1 MSLPQ
6 DILQAAGRVWEYHLA
21 TKLTGD
27 SPPPPNSPRPEPRVF
42 DYLDKT
48 PLFPKL
54 LDLPTATL
62 TVMTK
67 GVDALPESL
76 QSPPQDL
83 RTLSTW
89 LYMTAGT
96 RPGVSEVRSSEIYVA
111 AFAIEGLAPGLYHYV
126 PTEFA
131 LRKLRDGPETLSLL
145 KRGRPD
151 LNFLSTVPGA
161 ILISSVFATANA
173 SQGRR
178 GYKAAVLDAGHM
190 VADAVAA
197 ATGLGLRT
205 MTRLRVSE
213 AATRELIGLAEDADE
228 ATLEAVQ
235 AMVVWADPAARPM
248 PVGEPFTGTLYNLPR
263 PAPGKTVAQPLVLRV
278 HRDVTTRG
286 QPLRDIRSPLTQLS
300 PVGVNLSCDEMPVGR
315 EPASSSMREVLTGI
329 RPAEAFVKKPISRD
343 ALCTISSV
351 GFRTGTYFP
360 LHPDGSYT
368 AFARP
373 LWVAQDAVGH
383 EPGLWYHEPST
394 DNWAFL
400 ENGDYAYRTGPL
412 TLGRGGLEYASA
424 VCAIVGNLKKLLL
437 EVGPDAYRLAY
448 MEAGLAARRMHLAAA
463 SMGLVGR
470 VFSDFFDE
478 PWRNFLKINNTGWEV
493 LAVFA
498 VGTAAPPKGTAAPQQ
513 ETPAAKE
520 RVSGI
525 IGFRD

>member
-1 MSLPQ
+1 MALPQ
-6 DILQAAGRVWEYHLA
+6 DILEAAGRVWEYHLA
-21 TKLTGD
+21 SKLTGD
-27 SPPPPNSPRPEPRVF
+27 SPPPPASPRPVPRVF

-48 PLFPKL
+48 PLYPKL

-96 RPGVSEVRSSEIYVA
+96 RAGVTEVRPSEIYVA

-131 LRKLRDGPETLSLL
+131 LRKLRDGPETLALL
-145 KRGRPD
+145 RRGRPD
-151 LNFLSTVPGA
+151 LNFLATVPA
-161 ILISSVFATANA
+161 ALLVSSVFATANA
-173 SQGRR
+173 TQGRR

-190 VADAVAA
+190 VADCVAA

-213 AATRELIGLAEDADE
+213 AATRELIGLPEDADE

-235 AMVVWADPAARPM
+235 AMVVWADSTANPM
-248 PVGEPFTGTLYNLPR
+248 PVGEPLAGTLFSLPR
-263 PAPGKTVAQPLVLRV
+263 PAPSKTFRQPLVLRV
-278 HRDVTTRG
+278 HRDVIARG
-286 QPLRDIRSPLTQLS
+286 QPLREIRSPLTQLS

-315 EPASSSMREVLTGI
+315 EPISKPMREVLTNI
-329 RPAEAFVKKPISRD
+329 RPAEGFIRKPISRD

-351 GFRTGTYFP
+351 GFRNGPYFT
-360 LHPDGSYT
+360 LRPDGEYT

-383 EPGLWYHEPST
+383 EPGLWYHDPVN

-400 ENGDYAYRTGPL
+400 ENGDFAMRTGPL

-424 VCAIVGNLKKLLL
+424 VCAVVANLKKLLL

-463 SMGLVGR
+463 SLGLVGR

-478 PWRNFLKINNTGWEV
+478 PWRNFLKINSTGWEV

-498 VGTAAPPKGTAAPQQ
+498 VGAPVPPRTTAAAQKD
-513 ETPAAKE
+513 EPAEKE